1 MLNDLIAGIQ
11 DWLSIID
18 FEDKAQTKW
27 CRANITILR
36 KQLKNNRKEKQLS

>member
-18 FEDKAQTKW
+18 FEDKEQTAW
-27 CRANITILR
+27 CRRNITKLR
-36 KQLKNNRKEKQLS
+36 KELRERSKQLS